1 VKRRTLTVQCDRCG
15 LEHTVERAGRYAD
28 QDFLELWHEHMELEA
43 EYKAQRTALARA
55 ERDLSEAL
63 GDVER
68 LRFLVERLQPPTVQE
83 PELADAEDYQFS

>member
-43 EYKAQRTALARA
+43 EYKAQRTELARA
-55 ERDLSEAL
+55 ERDLAEAL
-63 GDVER
+63 GDVAR
-68 LRFLVERLQPPTVQE
+68 LRFLVERLHPPTVQE
-83 PELADAEDYQFS
+83 PELAEAEDYQFS